1 MSRFRR
7 PRGLTIWPMLLAL
20 LWAAACSRPANLQ
33 SGTSATPAD
42 QHQVPFHDG
51 EGSQAATQGDSASAQ
66 DSGPNPETGLPF
78 HDPTNLPA
86 GTLLTVRLKSP
97 ISAQNPNTT
106 FEAVIDEP
114 IVIEGNKLVPRGV
127 VVAGRVESASSS
139 NLKRNLGY
147 VRLALDSIHL
157 ASGNL
162 PIQTS
167 SLFVR
172 GSASKLSQR
181 QISQN
186 QTSSSIVRLEK
197 GRRLTFRLVEPAYV
211 VASERTKIEQ

>member
-33 SGTSATPAD
+33 SGASTTPAD

-86 GTLLTVRLKSP
+86 GTLLTVRLRSP

-106 FEAVIDEP
+106 FEAAIYEPNVIA
-114 IVIEGNKLVPRGV
+114 GNKQVPPGV
-127 VVAGRVESASSS
+127 VVAGPGESASSS

-147 VRLALDSIHL
+147 VWPALEF
-157 ASGNL
+157 
-162 PIQTS
+162 IQ
-167 SLFVR
+167 
-172 GSASKLSQR
+172 
-181 QISQN
+181 
-186 QTSSSIVRLEK
+186 
-197 GRRLTFRLVEPAYV
+197 LVLGDF
-211 VASERTKIEQ
+211 